1 MPTGHVF
8 IQPQALARFPTQ
20 HGTLREAK
28 KATRSHADCLMAIL
42 VLVSFLTALL
52 AELSGA
58 ALGFGPAIL
67 YEP

>member
-1 MPTGHVF
+1 
-8 IQPQALARFPTQ
+8 
-20 HGTLREAK
+20 
-28 KATRSHADCLMAIL
+28 MAIL

-67 YEP
+67 YEPWANPSEVMSLTL